1 MPGVHY
7 LRQNMVVIPNHLVRR
22 QQIITRGM
30 TVRHKHHVKTVAQR
44 GPGACINTVFSLQAR
59 QDHRFDT
66 QCTQLVGKRRAVK
79 RVTGLFVDAQV
90 ARLLIQP
97 RVQLPAWFPFRHWGK
112 RRVAVL
118 DKNYGHT
125 RSTGPRYEAV
135 YPFQHTLLVVG
146 AAHQRSLHVDD
157 NEGGIRHFLSPCLSA
172 RQHTAFAWHPMTTA
186 RRQRKVQA
194 PMTAPPTCG
203 NVPGDPIRKST
214 PMADTH
220 TANTADGMT
229 ESKADIGEI
238 RKSVRQLCD
247 RYGENYWLKLDG
259 ERGYPTEFVRELT
272 EAGFLTVLIPEEYGG
287 AGLGV
292 FEASV
297 VMETVCRAGAHA
309 GACHAQMYVMGS
321 VLRHGT
327 DAQKQM
333 YLPKIA
339 AGELRLQSFGVTEPT
354 TGTDT
359 TNLKT
364 MARRDGDNYVVNGQK
379 VWISRI
385 EHSDLMV
392 LLARTTPR
400 DQVSKKTDGLSA
412 FIVDVQQAE
421 GNGLEIRPIDSMINH
436 HSCELFFDNLHIP
449 AENLL
454 GEEGKGFKVILDG
467 MNAER
472 ILIAAECVGDGRYF
486 IDKASAYAT
495 EREVFGRPIG
505 QNQGVQF
512 PIARCYA
519 EVEAAWLMVEKAA
532 RMFDAGQPCGAE
544 ANMAKM
550 LASEAS
556 WRAGDVCMQTHGGFA
571 FAREYHIER
580 KFRETRLYQIA
591 PISTN
596 LILSYIG
603 EHVLNMPRSF

>member
-1 MPGVHY
+1 M
-7 LRQNMVVIPNHLVRR
+7 
-22 QQIITRGM
+22 
-30 TVRHKHHVKTVAQR
+30 
-44 GPGACINTVFSLQAR
+44 
-59 QDHRFDT
+59 
-66 QCTQLVGKRRAVK
+66 
-79 RVTGLFVDAQV
+79 
-90 ARLLIQP
+90 
-97 RVQLPAWFPFRHWGK
+97 
-112 RRVAVL
+112 
-118 DKNYGHT
+118 
-125 RSTGPRYEAV
+125 
-135 YPFQHTLLVVG
+135 
-146 AAHQRSLHVDD
+146 
-157 NEGGIRHFLSPCLSA
+157 SA
-172 RQHTAFAWHPMTTA
+172 T
-186 RRQRKVQA
+186 
-194 PMTAPPTCG
+194 
-203 NVPGDPIRKST
+203 
-214 PMADTH
+214 
-220 TANTADGMT
+220 
-229 ESKADIGEI
+229 DIDEI

-247 RYGENYWLKLDG
+247 RYGEDYWLELDR
-259 ERGYPTEFVRELT
+259 ERGYPTEFVKELT
-272 EAGFLTVLIPEEYGG
+272 TSGFLTVLIPEEYGG

-292 FEASV
+292 YEAAV
-297 VMETVCRAGAHA
+297 VMEEICRAGAHA

-321 VLRHGT
+321 VLRHGN
-327 DAQKQM
+327 DEQKKA

-339 AGELRLQSFGVTEPT
+339 SGELRLQSFGVTEPT

-392 LLARTTPR
+392 LLARTTDR
-400 DQVSKKTDGLSA
+400 AEVAKKTDGLSA
-412 FIVDVQQAE
+412 FIVDVQAAQ
-421 GNGLEIRPIDSMINH
+421 GNGLEIRPIESMINH
-436 HSCELFFDNLHIP
+436 HSCELFFDDLHIP

-472 ILIAAECVGDGRYF
+472 VLIAAECVGDGRYF

-495 EREVFGRPIG
+495 DREVFGRPIG

-512 PIARCYA
+512 PIARSYT

-532 RMFDAGQPCGAE
+532 RMFDAGEPCGAE

-556 WRAGDVCMQTHGGFA
+556 WKAGDVCMQTHGGFA
-571 FAREYHIER
+571 FAKEYHIER